1 MKKLNQKMWCLSTNN
16 IVFLTL
22 LLCSYCS
29 KSVLAIQKWTEQP
42 RYQEV
47 NPHGSVVM
55 GCLIANKKGREFV
68 NRMSC
73 EQYKT
78 IWLHLLYFP

>member
-1 MKKLNQKMWCLSTNN
+1 MNIMKKLNQKMWCLSTNN

-55 GCLIANKKGREFV
+55 SCLIANKKGIEFV
-68 NRMSC
+68 KRMSC
-73 EQYKT
+73 E
-78 IWLHLLYFP
+78 

>member
-1 MKKLNQKMWCLSTNN
+1 MKKLNQKMWCLSSANN

-29 KSVLAIQKWTEQP
+29 KSVLAIQTWTEQP

-55 GCLIANKKGREFV
+55 GCLIANKKGRV
-68 NRMSC
+68 C
-73 EQYKT
+73 EKNE
-78 IWLHLLYFP
+78 L

>member
-1 MKKLNQKMWCLSTNN
+1 MWCLRSN

-22 LLCSYCS
+22 LLLLYYCE
-29 KSVLAIQKWTEQP
+29 SVLAIQKWTEQP

-55 GCLIANKKGREFV
+55 SCLIANKKGKVIV
-68 NRMSC
+68 NKSFTL
-73 EQYKT
+73 KT
-78 IWLHLLYFP
+78 